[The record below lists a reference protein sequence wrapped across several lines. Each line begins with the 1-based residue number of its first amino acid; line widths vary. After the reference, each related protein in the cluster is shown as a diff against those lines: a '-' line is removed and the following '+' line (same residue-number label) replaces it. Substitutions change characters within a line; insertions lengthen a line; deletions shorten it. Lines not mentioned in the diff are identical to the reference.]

1 MWIGC
6 GLTETFDT
14 ITTPSE
20 LILIAIKGRFSMF
33 EGRLNF
39 PKAETFIPNKELN
52 LLNGES
58 IIMDDMSNLTYNSF
72 TD

>member
-1 MWIGC
+1 M
-6 GLTETFDT
+6 TETLDT
-14 ITTPSE
+14 ITVPSK

-33 EGRLNF
+33 EGRLNLS
-39 PKAETFIPNKELN
+39 KAETFIPNKELN